1 MGNARPSPYGKGGGR
16 GGGRGG
22 GFGSGGKGGGGKNVY
37 VGNLAWTVGWQD
49 LKDHFKTIGPVL
61 NADVMQEPDGRS
73 KGCGLVTFQN
83 PRDADRAIREL
94 HDTEL
99 DGRNIFVRE
108 DRDAPGG
115 AGGGKGGGGKN
126 VYVGNLAWTVGWQ
139 DLKDHFKTIGPVLNA
154 DVMQEADG
162 RSKGCGL
169 VTFQNKRDADRAIAE
184 LHDTELDGRNIFVRE
199 DRDAPGGGKGGGGI
213 GSSNTV
219 YVGNLSYHTSWQD
232 LKDLCKEVGTVL
244 HADVMMEEE
253 GRSKGCGLVK
263 FATASEARRAIAEL
277 HDAELDG
284 RKIFVREDRETAGG
298 PGCKLYVGNL
308 SPGTT
313 WMDLK
318 DLFRE
323 AVRARTRTR
332 TCTRTWHAHAH
343 AHVHVHVHA
352 ATAPPQH

>member
-1 MGNARPSPYGKGGGR
+1 MRRGGTGNARPSPYGKGGGR
-16 GGGRGG
+16 GAGRGG
-22 GFGSGGKGGGGKNVY
+22 GFGSGGKGGGKNVY
-37 VGNLAWTVGWQD
+37 VGNLAWTV
-49 LKDHFKTIGPVL
+49 
-61 NADVMQEPDGRS
+61 S
-73 KGCGLVTFQN
+73 
-83 PRDADRAIREL
+83 
-94 HDTEL
+94 
-99 DGRNIFVRE
+99 
-108 DRDAPGG
+108 
-115 AGGGKGGGGKN
+115 
-126 VYVGNLAWTVGWQ
+126 WQ

-244 HADVMMEEE
+244 HADVMMEDD

-277 HDAELDG
+277 HDTELDG

-323 AVRARTRTR
+323 AVRARTLNTH
-332 TCTRTWHAHAH
+332 TPHAHAH
-343 AHVHVHVHA
+343 AHGTHTHTHVCMYMHQQHHPSRLGLSRGNVFRMRMRHESMMRLRA
-352 ATAPPQH
+352 RRAPSCARR

>member
-22 GFGSGGKGGGGKNVY
+22 GFGS
-37 VGNLAWTVGWQD
+37 
-49 LKDHFKTIGPVL
+49 
-61 NADVMQEPDGRS
+61 
-73 KGCGLVTFQN
+73 
-83 PRDADRAIREL
+83 
-94 HDTEL
+94 
-99 DGRNIFVRE
+99 
-108 DRDAPGG
+108 
-115 AGGGKGGGGKN
+115 GGKGGGGKN

>member
-1 MGNARPSPYGKGGGR
+1 MRRGGTGNARPSPYGKGGGR
-16 GGGRGG
+16 GAGRGG
-22 GFGSGGKGGGGKNVY
+22 GFGSGGKGGGKNVY
-37 VGNLAWTVGWQD
+37 VGNLAWTV
-49 LKDHFKTIGPVL
+49 
-61 NADVMQEPDGRS
+61 S
-73 KGCGLVTFQN
+73 
-83 PRDADRAIREL
+83 
-94 HDTEL
+94 
-99 DGRNIFVRE
+99 
-108 DRDAPGG
+108 
-115 AGGGKGGGGKN
+115 
-126 VYVGNLAWTVGWQ
+126 WQ

-199 DRDAPGGGKGGGGI
+199 DRDAPSGGKGGGGI

-244 HADVMMEEE
+244 HADVMMEDD

-277 HDAELDG
+277 HDTELDG

-308 SPGTT
+308 GPGTT

-323 AVRARTRTR
+323 AVRARTLHTHTHTHMARTR
-332 TCTRTWHAHAH
+332 TGMCACTCSNSTTP
-343 AHVHVHVHA
+343 A
-352 ATAPPQH
+352 ASVYPEEMSSACACDMKA